1 MYPNGS
7 NSAINAYQQLNT
19 EGNVE
24 VADSHGLISML
35 FNALLLKLKIVRG
48 YIDKQQ
54 VNEKVLVVN
63 KCLDIL
69 DGLRSSLNKEDGG
82 EIAENL
88 DDIYDYMQRR
98 LVEANMQNDNRI
110 VSEVESL
117 LKEISEAWELIPA
130 EARK

>member
-1 MYPNGS
+1 MYPSGS